1 MDVDGVGG
9 DLVWVCLVGKA
20 LDRVP
25 RGDGHTS
32 ARSHMTADR
41 RARGDRVLVCGG
53 DVHVGVVWVVLR
65 NQRSGATGRDGT
77 RARVT

>member
-25 RGDGHTS
+25 MGDGHTS

-41 RARGDRVLVCGG
+41 RAGGVVCGG
-53 DVHVGVVWVVLR
+53 DVHVGVVWVFLR
-65 NQRSGATGRDGT
+65 NQRSDAAGRDGT